1 MNQGPSV
8 QPQQPPIMPEQPQHH
23 RGRHSSNESSSLSY
37 FHPISTA
44 AVSQMTHSMG
54 PMSLPICHAPMPR
67 VAVTHQP
74 YSDGLTAAVT
84 SSVMAG
90 ADSGM
95 AMSRSCDC
103 LTQTDISAVLTPR
116 NEQMPPDPPAAQFL
130 QFKKVDISLETSDS
144 EATSS
149 GRPGV
154 QQMSQHQSR
163 LLQHSDSG
171 AGGLCRSRSKSPRP
185 QTLPGLVKASAENQ
199 AENRVTSPQVG
210 KYLCTICAWPVRSQ
224 SEH

>member
-1 MNQGPSV
+1 MG
-8 QPQQPPIMPEQPQHH
+8 
-23 RGRHSSNESSSLSY
+23 
-37 FHPISTA
+37 
-44 AVSQMTHSMG
+44 G
-54 PMSLPICHAPMPR
+54 PMSPPICHPMPR

-74 YSDGLTAAVT
+74 YSDVTSAVT

-149 GRPGV
+149 GRPGGV
-154 QQMSQHQSR
+154 QQ
-163 LLQHSDSG
+163 
-171 AGGLCRSRSKSPRP
+171 
-185 QTLPGLVKASAENQ
+185 
-199 AENRVTSPQVG
+199 
-210 KYLCTICAWPVRSQ
+210 
-224 SEH
+224 